1 MEISRNNS
9 EVKDIKVKL
18 LLAGGHQY
26 SVYLKSDAPL
36 LQNLLKV
43 VVSKSYKQEN
53 SLQGLFQ
60 IPIEEGRASLCFPC
74 EQLIGLVTEPSV
86 FVLQEEQK
94 KPEPKPEHTGVLPS
108 PYVQIDNF
116 LTDEERNQLLEYV
129 FKKEPDFVP
138 TSISAKDVDYRRSMA
153 LYTFPEFS
161 DLIIDRIQAFL
172 PDIFSKLD
180 MPSFTP
186 SQIECQLTAHNDG
199 NFYKVHNDNG
209 SPDTATRE
217 FTYVYYFY
225 REPKSFAGGELLVYD
240 SKIEN
245 NYYVKAESF
254 KTVEP
259 RNNSIVFFLSR
270 YMHEV
275 LPVRCPSKAF
285 ADSRF
290 TVNGWLRRL

>member
-1 MEISRNNS
+1 MEISPNNS

-116 LTDEERNQLLEYV
+116 LSDEERNQLLEYV
-129 FKKEPDFVP
+129 FKKEADFVP

-161 DLIIDRIQAFL
+161 ELIINRIQAFL
-172 PDIFSKLD
+172 PDIFSKLE
-180 MPSFTP
+180 MQSFTP

-290 TVNGWLRRL
+290 TVNGWLRR

>member
-1 MEISRNNS
+1 MEVSRNNS

-116 LTDEERNQLLEYV
+116 LSDEERNQLLEYV
-129 FKKEPDFVP
+129 FKKEADFVP

-161 DLIIDRIQAFL
+161 DLIINRIQAFL
-172 PDIFSKLD
+172 PDIFSKLE
-180 MPSFTP
+180 MQSFTP

-290 TVNGWLRRL
+290 TVNGWLRR